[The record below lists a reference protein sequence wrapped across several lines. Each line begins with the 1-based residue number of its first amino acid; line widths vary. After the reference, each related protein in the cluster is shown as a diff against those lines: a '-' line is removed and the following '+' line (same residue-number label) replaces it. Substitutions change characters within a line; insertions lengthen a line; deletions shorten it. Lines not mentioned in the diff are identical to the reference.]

1 MTYPACISELKEP
14 WVLIAHQPIYKPDI
28 PEGILLL
35 ELDAHLMTTLGGLYQ
50 EFTSMF
56 QLPDYFGEN
65 LNALDECLT
74 DLEWLPS
81 AGYLLNIKNAEFL
94 LKEET
99 GDVFEGLLSVLK
111 NAGEEWATPITQ
123 GDEWDREG
131 LPFHTILELGE
142 VDLSDFQEKL
152 RQVSFDISEL
162 S

>member
-14 WVLIAHQPIYKPDI
+14 WVFIAHQPIYKPDI

-35 ELDAHLMTTLGGLYQ
+35 ELDAYLMTTLGGLYQ
-50 EFTSMF
+50 EFTSKF
-56 QLPDYFGEN
+56 QFPDYFGEN

-81 AGYLLNIKNAEFL
+81 AGYLLSIKNAEYL
-94 LKEET
+94 LKEEA
-99 GDVFEGLLSVLK
+99 DDIFEGLLSILK

-123 GDEWDREG
+123 GEEWDREG

-142 VDLSDFQEKL
+142 VNLSGFQKKL